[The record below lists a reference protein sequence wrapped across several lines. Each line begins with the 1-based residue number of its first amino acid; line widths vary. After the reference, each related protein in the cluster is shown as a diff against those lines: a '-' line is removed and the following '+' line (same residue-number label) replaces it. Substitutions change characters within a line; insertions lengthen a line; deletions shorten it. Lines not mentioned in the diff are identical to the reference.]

1 MDEFSQLNAE
11 EAAFY
16 TENYFTR
23 KNEERKTLR
32 KLSFFSGTAV
42 ILYVVIQ
49 NVIVTALEGL
59 DLLTLYSKNVFFRGG
74 IDIVL
79 TLLGIL
85 LPFMLMGKKMKQVS
99 GEAEPVL
106 AEPVKSRS
114 LFIFGMLGCTGCV
127 MLSNIVSSYITAI
140 ISALGYELTAPEI
153 STAEGVA
160 GFLINML
167 KVCILAAV
175 VEEYCLRGQVLGN
188 LRFYGDVFA
197 IVMSASIFGLMHSTL
212 IQVPFA
218 MLSGIALGFFTLKCN
233 SIWPAVVA
241 HGINNGLSIVISYL
255 IEIIGEEK
263 GMLLYGYA
271 IYALILIGMVSCV
284 LFSMNSHK
292 SPLRKPQTILTLSE
306 KLSSFIFSLPIII
319 AFLLMV
325 LITAESISWRV

>member
-1 MDEFSQLNAE
+1 MDEFSQLSAE
-11 EAAFY
+11 EAVFY

-49 NVIVTALEGL
+49 NFIVLALDWAGLL
-59 DLLTLYSKNVFFRGG
+59 DLYTKNSIFQSG

-79 TLLGIL
+79 ILLGIL
-85 LPFMLMGKKMKQVS
+85 LPFMLMGKKMHQIS

-114 LFIFGMLGCTGCV
+114 LFIFGMFGCTGCV
-127 MLSNIVSSYITAI
+127 MLSNIASSYITAI
-140 ISALGYELTAPEI
+140 ISVFGHELEAPEI
-153 STAEGVA
+153 GMPDGVA
-160 GFLINML
+160 GFLITML

-175 VEEYCLRGQVLGN
+175 VEEYCLRGHIMGN
-188 LRFYGDVFA
+188 LRFYGDAFA
-197 IVMSASIFGLMHSTL
+197 IVMSAAIFGLMHGNL

-218 MLSGIALGFFTLKCN
+218 MFSGIALGFFTLKCN

-241 HGINNGLSIVISYL
+241 HGINNGLSVIITYL
-255 IEIIGEEK
+255 IKIIGEEK
-263 GMLLYGYA
+263 GMILYGYA
-271 IYALILIGMVSCV
+271 IYALIFIGIASCV

-292 SPLRKPQTILTLSE
+292 SLLRKPQTILSLSE
-306 KLSSFIFSLPIII
+306 KLSGFLFSLPTII

-325 LITAESISWRV
+325 LITAESVN